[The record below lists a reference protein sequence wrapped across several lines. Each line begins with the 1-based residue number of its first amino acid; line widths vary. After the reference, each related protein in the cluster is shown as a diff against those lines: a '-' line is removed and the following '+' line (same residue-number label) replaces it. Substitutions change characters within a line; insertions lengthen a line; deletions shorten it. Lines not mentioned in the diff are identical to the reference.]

1 MKTKK
6 NALLFIFFPLTI
18 LFYELFLRLFDS
30 STPFFDIALLP
41 IVLFSV
47 GLGLL
52 ISFIL
57 YLIKPNILSRILTV
71 IVCAVLWVIFC
82 VEYDCHIFYG
92 MYYGI
97 TYALSMTGQVM
108 GDFSSVV
115 WEVAFKYWYMELFF
129 AIPLILSCIFLG
141 KIISK
146 DKNFKKKSFAALI
159 ASIVLIASSSLVS
172 RFLPTSN
179 IYTYDF
185 TADKSVSNIGLI
197 KTFVLE
203 TIYMVTGTPEAPL
216 ITVSDALWVD
226 TTVTD
231 NTGKEITN
239 NDTGST
245 ANDDSES
252 VSGANENDDVSQ
264 DTDEPEEPEEIVY
277 GYNACVD
284 FASLIENETDP
295 TLLKMHEYFGS
306 LEPSLQNEYT
316 GIFKGKNLIFL
327 TAEAFSPYAIDENYT
342 PTLYKLSNEGFVFTN
357 YYQPSWSLSTTG
369 GEFANMT
376 GVIPEWINSA
386 NSFTVSETKYMPYA
400 PGNLFGNEGYVCRAY
415 HNNSFDYYER
425 DKTHPNLGY
434 DYKGIGNGLEL
445 SMNFWPQ
452 SDLDMIQSTID
463 EAINAYLETG
473 TPFHNYYMTVSGHCG
488 YSWGGNAMSKKNKD
502 SAIEAFPDSSME
514 VQAYKACQKE
524 LDLALEYLMQ
534 KLEEA
539 EIADDTVIV
548 MGADHYP
555 YAMAQGASDTY
566 IELSGIEDSEK
577 DISRYKNTLILYC
590 SSMEEPVIID
600 TPCSSIDI
608 VPTLANLFG
617 IEYDSRLYSGRDIFA
632 TNYDPAVASTCM
644 PLVIAPNG
652 GSYSFVTAA
661 GEYNA
666 FTKEFTPYDGI
677 TVDENYVSEVQ
688 KLMQAKWN
696 YAKLIIT
703 NDYYKNTLG
712 MPDAE
717 SENLE

>member
-1 MKTKK
+1 MKSK
-6 NALLFIFFPLTI
+6 NNLFLFIYFPLTI

-30 STPFFDIALLP
+30 SSVFFDITLIP
-41 IVLFSV
+41 IVIFSL

-52 ISFIL
+52 ISFLL
-57 YLIKPNILSRILTV
+57 YVIKPTLLSRILAVV
-71 IVCAVLWVIFC
+71 ITALLWVMFC

-97 TYALSMTGQVM
+97 TYAISMTGQVM

-129 AIPLILSCIFLG
+129 SVPLILLCVFLG
-141 KIISK
+141 KILRK
-146 DKNFKKKSFAALI
+146 DRKFKKKSLI
-159 ASIVLIASSSLVS
+159 ILLSAIILMASTSLIS
-172 RFLPTSN
+172 RLLPSKN

-185 TADKSVSNIGLI
+185 TADKSVSNTGLI
-197 KTFVLE
+197 KTFALE
-203 TIYMVTGTPEAPL
+203 TIYMITGTPEAPL
-216 ITVSDALWVD
+216 LSVSDTLWSA
-226 TTVTD
+226 TD
-231 NTGKEITN
+231 VPSTDPKDDIIDSEETPAPKEP
-239 NDTGST
+239 NDTSDT
-245 ANDDSES
+245 NADE
-252 VSGANENDDVSQ
+252 EPLETKDV
-264 DTDEPEEPEEIVY
+264 PEEPEEIVY

-306 LEPSLQNEYT
+306 LEPSMQNEYT
-316 GIFKGKNLIFL
+316 GYFKGKNLIFL
-327 TAEAFSPYAIDENYT
+327 TAEAFSPYAVDENYT
-342 PTLYKLSNEGFVFTN
+342 PTLYKLANEGFVFTN
-357 YYQPSWSLSTTG
+357 YYQPSWALSTTG

-376 GVIPEWINSA
+376 GVIPEWINSG
-386 NSFTVSETKYMPYA
+386 NSFTVSASKYMPYA

-415 HNNSFDYYER
+415 HNNSYSYYDR

-445 SMNFWPQ
+445 SMRSWPA
-452 SDLDMIQSTID
+452 SDLDMIQCTID
-463 EAINAYLETG
+463 EAIDAYLETG
-473 TPFHNYYMTVSGHCG
+473 VPFHNYYMTVSGHCA
-488 YSWGGNAMSKKNKD
+488 YSWGGNAMSKKNKE
-502 SAIEAFPDSSME
+502 SAVEAFPDASTE
-514 VQAYKACQKE
+514 VQAYMACQKE
-524 LDLALEYLMQ
+524 LDAALEYLLQ

-539 EIADDTVIV
+539 GIAEDTVIV

-590 SSMEEPVIID
+590 ASMKEPVIVD

-632 TNYDPAVASTCM
+632 TNYEPAVASTCM
-644 PLVIAPNG
+644 PLVIVPNG

-677 TVDENYVSEVQ
+677 TVDENYVSDVK

-696 YAKLIIT
+696 YAKLLIT
-703 NDYYKNTLG
+703 NDYYKKTLG
-712 MPDAE
+712 LPVKE
-717 SENLE
+717 EN